1 MRHSFLLFFSLLSI
15 AFQIKSQPDL
25 SYYLP
30 ENVTYDSNIPTPQS
44 IIGHEVGEWHVTH
57 DRLVNYM
64 YALDKASDRISLEVT
79 GYTHEARPLLLLTIT
94 SPKNHQNLEN
104 IRAQHNQLTDPQKSS
119 GAGHEKYACG
129 ILHRLQHSWQ

>member
-1 MRHSFLLFFSLLSI
+1 MRTFFPLFFSFLSI

-30 ENVTYDSNIPTPQS
+30 ENVTYDPSIPTPQS
-44 IIGHEVGEWHVTH
+44 IIGHGVGEWHVTH

-64 YALDKASDRISLEVT
+64 YALDKASDRISLEIT

-94 SPKNHQNLEN
+94 
-104 IRAQHNQLTDPQKSS
+104 IA
-119 GAGHEKYACG
+119 
-129 ILHRLQHSWQ
+129 